1 MSGVLWGLAGAVFIG
16 GSDCVARVT
25 SQRLAPT
32 VLVFW
37 VMAFSTA
44 ALTLGLSISG
54 HWPPWH
60 VWGWVSS
67 AVSGV
72 LNVVALVLLYKALA
86 RGPVAVASTAAS
98 TFTVLLVLIN
108 IAAGAAW
115 SWLQIIATAIV
126 FLGIS
131 QLARK
136 SSEPGVDDHYSAQWL
151 RTTALLGLGTAA
163 AVSLRM
169 FLAQESGDALGSVEA
184 LYLNRVFATLAAAIV
199 VFWPVFLPSL
209 RSATAAGS
217 AIVIRDYR
225 LALLVLFQ
233 AALETAAL
241 GVFLAGS
248 GDDGRIGAA
257 IGFSAFAA
265 TTALFARVFL
275 GEKIGWR
282 RSLWIGIVLLGLSLA
297 IVGAK

>member
-1 MSGVLWGLAGAVFIG
+1 MGLAGAVFIG

-25 SQRLAPT
+25 SQRLTPI

-37 VMAFSTA
+37 IMAFSTV
-44 ALTLGLSISG
+44 ALTLGLSLSGQWPNWHAWGWLSSAISG
-54 HWPPWH
+54 
-60 VWGWVSS
+60 
-67 AVSGV
+67 A
-72 LNVVALVLLYKALA
+72 LNVVALVLLYMALA

-98 TFTVLLVLIN
+98 TFTVLLVLLN
-108 IAAGAAW
+108 IVAGASW
-115 SWLQIIATAIV
+115 SWLQLVATGIV
-126 FLGIS
+126 FFGIS

-136 SSEPGVDDHYSAQWL
+136 SNEAGVDEQYSPQWL

-184 LYLNRVFATLAAAIV
+184 LYLNRVFATITAATV
-199 VFWPVFLPSL
+199 LFWPSSSRDTSSRKESL
-209 RSATAAGS
+209 M
-217 AIVIRDYR
+217 IRDNR

-241 GVFLAGS
+241 GVFLLGS
-248 GDDGRIGAA
+248 GNDGRIGAA

-265 TTALFARVFL
+265 TTALFARLFL
-275 GEKIGWR
+275 GERIGWHR
-282 RSLWIGIVLLGLSLA
+282 ASWIGVVLLGLGLA
-297 IVGAK
+297 IVGAP

>member
-25 SQRLAPT
+25 SQRLSPT

-37 VMAFSTA
+37 IMAFSTA
-44 ALTLGLSISG
+44 ALTLWLLVTGQ
-54 HWPPWH
+54 WPGWH
-60 VWGWVSS
+60 LWGWASS

-108 IAAGAAW
+108 IVAGATW
-115 SWLQIIATAIV
+115 SWLQLVATGVV
-126 FLGIS
+126 FFGIS

-136 SSEPGVDDHYSAQWL
+136 SSEPGVDDQYSAQWL

-184 LYLNRVFATLAAAIV
+184 LYLNRVFATVAAGIV
-199 VFWPVFLPSL
+199 VFWPGRTTQGPMV
-209 RSATAAGS
+209 
-217 AIVIRDYR
+217 VRDYS
-225 LALLVLFQ
+225 LVLLVLFQ

-265 TTALFARVFL
+265 TTAIFARIFL

-282 RSLWIGIVLLGLSLA
+282 RSLWIGVVLSGLCLA
-297 IVGAK
+297 ILGAAQ